1 MHCMSLSCRNRQHL
15 HTLEKWTVAERK
27 LQMYCE
33 ALKKSDDKPEGRP
46 FFDEYLCCWVIM
58 RALLF
63 ICTLC
68 FNEYKGMQ
76 VSYLGTYFHYN

>member
-1 MHCMSLSCRNRQHL
+1 MTNMR
-15 HTLEKWTVAERK
+15 
-27 LQMYCE
+27 
-33 ALKKSDDKPEGRP
+33 GGF
-46 FFDEYLCCWVIM
+46 FFDEHLCCWVII

-76 VSYLGTYFHYN
+76 VSYVGTYFLYN